1 MVDIEINA
9 LASSLFLNIETNLIL
24 YLYPEIQPIRVAYM
38 KPINLKFCE
47 PFKIN
52 IQKWEELFN
61 FKTGFSFFST
71 ISKKERFKK
80 KIKSVSIGYSD

>member
-1 MVDIEINA
+1 
-9 LASSLFLNIETNLIL
+9 
-24 YLYPEIQPIRVAYM
+24 M
-38 KPINLKFCE
+38 KPINLKFCA

-52 IQKWEELFN
+52 IQKREGLS
-61 FKTGFSFFST
+61 KLKKKPGFGGFST